1 MSTIAI
7 EFLNKFN
14 ALSEEE
20 KHDVT
25 VEILRSLPDYGE
37 TPGQTYDPLAAEAW
51 GEMEQKEKVDA
62 QASI

>member
-1 MSTIAI
+1 MSATAI

-20 KHDVT
+20 RHDVT

-51 GEMEQKEKVDA
+51 GEMDRKEQEDA